1 MTGLSQTQLYVAMIL
16 LSFLLAGAITFLI
29 FAAVQCRK
37 SRKKSKEKIKEGQ
50 HRNRVKEIRR
60 IIAPDGVNPN
70 PLSYFILNDAGTDLY
85 IRSFTVE
92 MLPKWT
98 VFAVTFPAL
107 FNFERVTSSV
117 FIEAVPE
124 GKATSMLDRQVVD
137 IESSMISAQ
146 KHDNRNELR
155 KLQAKLQETEDWA
168 RKIESNANR
177 LYKVYFLFTLREK
190 SLDRL
195 NHLTDTFR
203 SLAKERGIALSCCY
217 GLQPE
222 VYVSNMPLNYKFQAG
237 LGPVRSHG
245 LKGHDL
251 DKYSLSTIFNHT
263 QTDFY
268 HKNGIILG
276 RNLSTWKPVAF
287 DCYDDSHNGYNI
299 VFSGMTGTGKSA
311 TMKILASRYISK
323 NHYRFVCVDSQAK
336 GDSGE
341 YSMLCE
347 MQCGT
352 NYQIK
357 AGTKHVINPFEIGA
371 EEEWN
376 ELDGDYLVLRLQD
389 KIEEIMNKLLILIQN
404 GKEKMN
410 FEMATYMERILI
422 DVIEE
427 LYHDIGVYDNEVDS
441 LYETG
446 QGIVD
451 GVLTSGRIKK
461 QLPTITNLYKKL
473 LIRSRANKTKEYAS
487 VYRIMLDA
495 LRDRVRELYYCP
507 GCLRFYSR
515 KEYGDQAPQYR
526 CICGREKI
534 EVIRG
539 IKNYYDGQST
549 ITIRE
554 DARFTNI
561 DISQLPQQEKEK
573 ARVIALSHIKS
584 QFINKNAVNP
594 KKMQHLA
601 VICDEVHENFG
612 TEAAEKILDDI
623 SRTSRKRLV
632 SLWTAT
638 QALRDYERS
647 ERTISLLHQAAAKFV
662 FRQNYRDKKWLKE
675 TLNLTNG
682 QVEKVLALGGDLSG
696 DDGSRRGEVCIE
708 DNGKICFCKVDYLQ
722 EAEAIFV
729 ETDPVVLQKIYQ
741 SHGKADA

>member
-1 MTGLSQTQLYVAMIL
+1 MNGEMQDYWVYIGLVLAAL
-16 LSFLLAGAITFLI
+16 LLA
-29 FAAVQCRK
+29 AVVTVFIYILVRM
-37 SRKKSKEKIKEGQ
+37 KEKKTKNTRSEEDV
-50 HRNRVKEIRR
+50 HKSRVKEVRR
-60 IIAPDGVNPN
+60 IVAPDGVNPN
-70 PLSYFILNDAGTDLY
+70 PNSYFILNDAGTDIY
-85 IRSFTVE
+85 IRSFTIE

-107 FNFERVTSSV
+107 FNFERVTTSV

-124 GKATSMLDRQVVD
+124 GRATSMLDRRVVD
-137 IESSMISAQ
+137 IESGIISAE
-146 KHDNRNELR
+146 KNDNRNELR
-155 KLQAKLQETEDWA
+155 KLQAKLQETEEWA
-168 RKIESNANR
+168 RKIETNSNR
-177 LYKVYFLFTLREK
+177 FYKVYFLFSLRE
-190 SLDRL
+190 
-195 NHLTDTFR
+195 R
-203 SLAKERGIALSCCY
+203 SLEKLNYQTDMFRNMAKERGIALSCCY

-222 VYVSNMPLNYKFQAG
+222 VYLSNMPLNYKFRAG
-237 LGPVRSHG
+237 IGPVKHHG
-245 LKGHDL
+245 LKGHDM
-251 DKYSLSTIFNHT
+251 DKYALSTIFNHT

-276 RNLSTWKPVAF
+276 RNLSTWKPVTF
-287 DCYDDSHNGYNI
+287 DCYDGSHNGYNI
-299 VFSGMTGTGKSA
+299 IFSGMTGSGKSA

-336 GDSGE
+336 GDQGE

-352 NYQIK
+352 NYQIT
-357 AGTKHVINPFEIGA
+357 AGTQHVINPFEVGP

-389 KIEEIMNKLLILIQN
+389 KIEEILNKLLVLIQ
-404 GKEKMN
+404 GDKEKMS
-410 FEMATYMERILI
+410 FETATYMERILI

-427 LYHDIGVYDNEVDS
+427 LYHDVGIYDNDVDS

-446 QGIVD
+446 QGIID
-451 GVLTSGRIKK
+451 GVLTSGRVRKK
-461 QLPTITNLYKKL
+461 LPTITDLYKKL
-473 LIRSRANKTKEYAS
+473 LLRNRNNKTKEYIR

-507 GCLRFYSR
+507 GCLSFYDR
-515 KEYGDQAPQYR
+515 TEYERMAPKFQ
-526 CICGREKI
+526 CACGKHKI
-534 EVIRG
+534 TAVKG

-554 DARFTNI
+554 DALFTNI
-561 DISQLPQQEKEK
+561 DISQLPQQEKDK
-573 ARVIALSHIKS
+573 ARLIALSHIKS

-594 KKMQHLA
+594 KKTQYLA

-612 TEAAEKILDDI
+612 SEASEKILDDI

-647 ERTISLLHQAAAKFV
+647 ERTISLLHQAAVKFV
-662 FRQNYRDKKWLKE
+662 FKQNYRDRAWLKE
-675 TLNLTNG
+675 ALNLTNG
-682 QVEKVLALGGDLSG
+682 QVERLLALGGDPADG
-696 DDGSRRGEVCIE
+696 DTSRKGEVCIE

-722 EAEAIFV
+722 AAEAVFV
-729 ETDPVVLQKIYQ
+729 ETDPVILQKMSQ
-741 SHGKADA
+741 GQERA